1 MDAFEF
7 HSHLE
12 GVSDHSHGDASSKI
26 IETQGHGIGRL
37 RRALEAQGYETR
49 KLITA
54 TDAGV
59 PEACPL
65 AIVAGPPTVFL
76 PAESAALRAYLER
89 GRAALL
95 LFDPGLGLEPRSEA
109 SRVGKEGCSACGYG
123 GGA

>member
-37 RRALEAQGYETR
+37 RRALEARGYETR

-54 TDAGV
+54 TGAGV
-59 PEACPL
+59 PEAC
-65 AIVAGPPTVFL
+65 
-76 PAESAALRAYLER
+76 
-89 GRAALL
+89 
-95 LFDPGLGLEPRSEA
+95 RSEEHTSELQSLMRISYA
-109 SRVGKEGCSACGYG
+109 VFCLKKKKPDKQQQNTTPQQC
-123 GGA
+123 